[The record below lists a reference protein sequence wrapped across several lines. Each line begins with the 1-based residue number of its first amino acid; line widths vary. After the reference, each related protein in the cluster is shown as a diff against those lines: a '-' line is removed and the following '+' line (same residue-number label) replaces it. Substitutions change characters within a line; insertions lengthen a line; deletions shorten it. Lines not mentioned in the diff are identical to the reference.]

1 MCRYRLQMRSIV
13 VNALLGMVRVLRA
26 AGDALTRSVA
36 ILESGGDLNG
46 VLVRVRRRRVRR
58 VRWVRRSLDVVV
70 LTLVSSLD
78 VAEHETYPLSC
89 VLRRRRHCI
98 RCERLA
104 GLCR

>member
-26 AGDALTRSVA
+26 AGDALPRSVA

-58 VRWVRRSLDVVV
+58 VLRRVRRSLDVVV

-78 VAEHETYPLSC
+78 VA
-89 VLRRRRHCI
+89 
-98 RCERLA
+98 
-104 GLCR
+104 

>member
-1 MCRYRLQMRSIV
+1 MRSIV

-58 VRWVRRSLDVVV
+58 VLRRVRRSLDVVV
-70 LTLVSSLD
+70 LTLVSPLD
-78 VAEHETYPLSC
+78 VA
-89 VLRRRRHCI
+89 
-98 RCERLA
+98 
-104 GLCR
+104 